1 VRRREFIA
9 GLGLAAASP
18 LGCLAVHAQPNEVPV
33 IAAVSGG
40 ILGLGDNI
48 AAFRNALA
56 ETGYVDGR
64 NVRIEYHRP
73 PEINRYELLPPLIAD
88 LIARRV
94 ALFLGSGLGAVRA
107 LKAQTTSIP
116 VVFVLGEDP
125 VREGLVASLNRPGGN
140 VTGFSYFTNQ
150 LYGKRLGM
158 LKEIAPQAT
167 AFALFVNPDNPNSE
181 PDTKETRL
189 AAAALGVKL
198 HVIPIAHERDL
209 ETAFT
214 VIVEQKIRGL
224 IVSADSVALENR
236 EKLAALATRHM
247 IPAIY
252 DRREFLTAGGL
263 MSYGANPVEA
273 YHQAG
278 VYAARI
284 LRGQKPADLAVQ
296 QATRIDLIIN
306 LKTAK
311 ALGLTIPETL
321 LATADEVI
329 Q

>member
-1 VRRREFIA
+1 
-9 GLGLAAASP
+9 
-18 LGCLAVHAQPNEVPV
+18 LAVHAQPNEVPV

-73 PEINRYELLPPLIAD
+73 PEINRYELVPPLIAD

-140 VTGFSYFTNQ
+140 ITGFSYFTNQ

-158 LKEIAPQAT
+158 LKEIAPRAT
-167 AFALFVNPDNPNSE
+167 TFALFVNPDNPNSE

-189 AAAALGVKL
+189 AATALGVKL
-198 HVIPIAHERDL
+198 HVIPIAHDHQPQDCQGARPHRPRNAAGDGR
-209 ETAFT
+209 
-214 VIVEQKIRGL
+214 RG
-224 IVSADSVALENR
+224 D
-236 EKLAALATRHM
+236 
-247 IPAIY
+247 
-252 DRREFLTAGGL
+252 
-263 MSYGANPVEA
+263 
-273 YHQAG
+273 
-278 VYAARI
+278 
-284 LRGQKPADLAVQ
+284 
-296 QATRIDLIIN
+296 
-306 LKTAK
+306 
-311 ALGLTIPETL
+311 
-321 LATADEVI
+321 
-329 Q
+329 